1 MIPDLF
7 VVDSSVG
14 IKWFI
19 PEVHSSDALRLR
31 APGPSLHT
39 PAFFDV
45 EIGNILWKKVQRS
58 ELKTAEAADI
68 ISKLP
73 ALPISR
79 HLVMPLIPRAFDLAC
94 ETNRTVYDSLYLALA
109 IQLDG
114 RMATADQRLANALA
128 ATPYAVHVCWEED
141 LP

>member
-1 MIPDLF
+1 
-7 VVDSSVG
+7 VVDSRVG
-14 IKWFI
+14 IKWFV
-19 PEVHSSDALRLR
+19 PEVHASDALRLR

-45 EIGNILWKKVQRS
+45 EMGNILWKKVQRT
-58 ELKTAEAADI
+58 ELTMAEDVEI
-68 ISKLP
+68 VGKLP
-73 ALPISR
+73 ALPLS
-79 HLVMPLIPRAFDLAC
+79 HHPMLPLIPRAFDLAC

-128 ATPYAVHVCWEED
+128 TTPYAAHVCCVED